1 MKNNDT
7 ALDRLLR
14 SAGQSA
20 PRVMD
25 AEVPFGFTTRV
36 LSGWLTGYGGDVA
49 GLQVLWFRRSLVA
62 AVAVM
67 ALSVGWCFKT
77 DTSAPN
83 DEMAIASYATTA
95 DLQ

>member
-14 SAGQSA
+14 SASHASPQA
-20 PRVMD
+20 MD

-36 LSGWLTGYGGDVA
+36 VSGWLTGSAGDIA
-49 GLQVLWFRRSLVA
+49 GMQVLWFRRSLVA

>member
-1 MKNNDT
+1 MNNNET

-14 SAGQSA
+14 SAGQA
-20 PRVMD
+20 VPQGVD
-25 AEVPFGFTTRV
+25 TEVPFGFTTRV
-36 LSGWLTGYGGDVA
+36 LSGWRTGGGDVT

-67 ALSVGWCFKT
+67 VLSLGWCFKT